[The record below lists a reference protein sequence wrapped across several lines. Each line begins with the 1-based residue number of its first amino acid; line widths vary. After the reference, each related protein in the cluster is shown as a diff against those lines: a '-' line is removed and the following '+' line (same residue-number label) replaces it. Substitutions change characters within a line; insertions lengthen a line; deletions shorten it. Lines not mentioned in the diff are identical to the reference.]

1 MNRKV
6 YMKKE
11 DNPDVVIFPGW
22 KKQLEVDGLLAL
34 KEKRYEEA
42 LKNFEKLE
50 EFDAANYE
58 ILTGKVIVYIELGR
72 YEEAIT
78 ICQQLMRVDDGN
90 YFKYLHIYV
99 TILFQTSQYDEIVSL
114 LDEIFTNEE
123 IPPTYREQFTQIYD
137 LSKKLDEEQEEQQ
150 SHEDIQQFIHILDSG
165 TFQEQW
171 SLLSKVRR
179 RLIQKEVSKIIPF
192 FKDPELT
199 PVMKTGILQWF
210 IEQKVN
216 RNIEVKKWN
225 LNKVVNPA
233 NLKDVMDSSF
243 AKQVLIYLQDIEQ
256 EDPTLFEII
265 RQILYRFLYVY
276 FPFTPDDLDLTYIR
290 EAVLVLGLEYLS
302 LDEYHELLIEN
313 DDRREEWVKKIRDLE
328 KRYFSQIE

>member
-1 MNRKV
+1 
-6 YMKKE
+6 MKKE

-22 KKQLEVDGLLAL
+22 KKQLEVDGLQAL
-34 KEKRYEEA
+34 QQKRYDEA

-78 ICQQLMRVDDGN
+78 ICQQLMKEDDSN
-90 YFKYLHIYV
+90 YFKYLHIYI
-99 TILFQTSQYDEIVSL
+99 TILFQTSQYDEVVSL
-114 LDEIFTNEE
+114 LDEIFSDEE
-123 IPPTYREQFTQIYD
+123 IPHTYREQFMQIYD
-137 LSKKLDEEQEEQQ
+137 LSKKLDDEQVEQQ
-150 SHEDIQQFIHILDSG
+150 TNEDIQQFIHILDSG

-179 RLIQKEVSKIIPF
+179 KLIQKEINKIIPF
-192 FKDPELT
+192 FKDPELN
-199 PVMKTGILQWF
+199 PVMKTAILQWF
-210 IEQKVN
+210 MEQKVN
-216 RNIEVKKWN
+216 RNIEVKKWT
-225 LNKVVNPA
+225 LTKVVNPA
-233 NLKDVMDSSF
+233 DLRDIMDSSF
-243 AKQVLIYLQDIEQ
+243 AKQVLVYLQDIEH

-276 FPFTPDDLDLTYIR
+276 FPFTPEDEELTYIK

-302 LDEYHELLIEN
+302 IDRYHNLLIEN
-313 DDRREEWVKKIRDLE
+313 EDRREEWVKKIRDLE
-328 KRYFSQIE
+328 ERYFSQIE